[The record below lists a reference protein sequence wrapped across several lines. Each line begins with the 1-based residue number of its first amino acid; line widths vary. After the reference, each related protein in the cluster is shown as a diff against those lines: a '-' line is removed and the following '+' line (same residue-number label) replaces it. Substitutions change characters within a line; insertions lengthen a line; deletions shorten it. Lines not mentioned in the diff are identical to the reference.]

1 MHPFLRIC
9 TYMFSINLK
18 PKGLENS
25 TCDLPSKSIPFAV
38 VPIIINCPITH
49 LENCN
54 IYYFPFSLQ
63 NCRFI
68 STSNVPS
75 PYIMHVSYHK
85 YGLSGLSPLTLP
97 LSTPFYSLSEGL
109 LNREVWPF
117 HIPAQNPESFLTAQ
131 SMYNWSLPFISC
143 FWYISL
149 SLSLSQP
156 LSRVSCISL
165 NTGHSPW
172 GPTIIHSFLLQPSLH
187 LISAHFTSDPSENVS
202 LVSLRLSSSPPNSLL
217 LII

>member
-1 MHPFLRIC
+1 MLTLHSFSWHSLSLLCPCVQCLRYTQCGISFLVCSVLQNEMHPFLRIC

-85 YGLSGLSPLTLP
+85 YGLSGLSPLTLCLCP
-97 LSTPFYSLSEGL
+97 P
-109 LNREVWPF
+109 
-117 HIPAQNPESFLTAQ
+117 
-131 SMYNWSLPFISC
+131 
-143 FWYISL
+143 
-149 SLSLSQP
+149 
-156 LSRVSCISL
+156 
-165 NTGHSPW
+165 
-172 GPTIIHSFLLQPSLH
+172 
-187 LISAHFTSDPSENVS
+187 HFTLCQRVF
-202 LVSLRLSSSPPNSLL
+202 
-217 LII
+217 